1 MLVDQNNNKNSKI
14 IKEKKIKIDI
24 FYVGLFF

>member
-14 IKEKKIKIDI
+14 IKEKKIKSDI
-24 FYVGLFF
+24 FYVELFF

>member
-14 IKEKKIKIDI
+14 IKEKKIKIGI
-24 FYVGLFF
+24 FYVELFF